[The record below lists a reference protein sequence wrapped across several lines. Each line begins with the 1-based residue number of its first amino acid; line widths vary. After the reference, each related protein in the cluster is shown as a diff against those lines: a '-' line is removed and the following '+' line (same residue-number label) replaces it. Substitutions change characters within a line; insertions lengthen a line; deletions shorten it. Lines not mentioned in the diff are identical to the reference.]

1 MSGFLCLPSVCR
13 TQSTKLYSTR
23 STNMAAYSFI
33 VSGTAVWLHFGGS
46 FIPAG
51 RSVLRT
57 SRLTFTVLKENSNIC
72 HGVITTQTSEEFR
85 NTHTQVYACF
95 AFLYNL
101 FTCILNILQYY
112 SRRASLSQLDSIAG
126 LGIEVSQL
134 FSTQRGHRYSD
145 NETNKRE
152 VRWISLMGIL
162 PHWSLGHSSTQA
174 FCTEKRLSCRTA
186 EGKLEHWASTRSWT
200 TLPELVQSG
209 VNWRISSALNS
220 RGDEWLPADVK
231 TQPPPGAQAQRAG
244 TQ

>member
-1 MSGFLCLPSVCR
+1 MWLQPKQV
-13 TQSTKLYSTR
+13 R
-23 STNMAAYSFI
+23 S
-33 VSGTAVWLHFGGS
+33 
-46 FIPAG
+46 
-51 RSVLRT
+51 
-57 SRLTFTVLKENSNIC
+57 
-72 HGVITTQTSEEFR
+72 SETH
-85 NTHTQVYACF
+85 THTQVYACF

-101 FTCILNILQYY
+101 FTCILNILRYY
-112 SRRASLSQLDSIAG
+112 SRRASQLDSIAG
-126 LGIEVSQL
+126 LGIEVYQL
-134 FSTQRGHRYSD
+134 FWTQRGHRYSD

-152 VRWISLMGIL
+152 VHWISLMGIL
-162 PHWSLGHSSTQA
+162 PHWSLGHSSTQG

-200 TLPELVQSG
+200 TLPQLVQSG

>member
-1 MSGFLCLPSVCR
+1 MQDTVHKTLLNTFHKHGCLQFYCQWNSSLITFRGFIYTSRKFCS
-13 TQSTKLYSTR
+13 QNQQADLYSVKGKQQHLPR
-23 STNMAAYSFI
+23 CDYNPNK
-33 VSGTAVWLHFGGS
+33 W
-46 FIPAG
+46 
-51 RSVLRT
+51 
-57 SRLTFTVLKENSNIC
+57 
-72 HGVITTQTSEEFR
+72 GVQKH
-85 NTHTQVYACF
+85 THTQVYACF

-112 SRRASLSQLDSIAG
+112 SRRASQLDSIAG
-126 LGIEVSQL
+126 LGIEVYQL

-174 FCTEKRLSCRTA
+174 FCTEKRWSCRTA